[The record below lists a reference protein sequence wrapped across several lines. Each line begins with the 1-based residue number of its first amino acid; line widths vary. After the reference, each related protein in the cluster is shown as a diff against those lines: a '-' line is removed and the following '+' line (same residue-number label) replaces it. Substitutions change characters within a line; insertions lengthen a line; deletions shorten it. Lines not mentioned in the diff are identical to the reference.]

1 MSDSEPAPPRRGI
14 VGPSRSAS
22 GGVMYAWVLST
33 LYGEA
38 SAIKSGP
45 LGKPTAIASL
55 AGIDATSLA

>member
-1 MSDSEPAPPRRGI
+1 
-14 VGPSRSAS
+14 
-22 GGVMYAWVLST
+22 MYAWVLST